1 MPDLEQNILPIVEEA
16 TFEGPLAPEDM
27 PPEIEIE
34 EVMIVAG
41 EVVAATTTIEVIDSE
56 EGAGPAQPSS
66 AGKEVGRIVTA
77 DEVGDYLNQ
86 LGDKIL
92 TREEERDVAQR
103 IEAGLFASHLL
114 ARYKAGELTKEY
126 LARWGTPHELHLM
139 ERDGQQ
145 AKVYFTE
152 VNLRLVVSI
161 AKRFSGLGVPL
172 LDLVQEGNIGLLKA
186 IEQFD
191 YAKKFKFSTYATWW
205 IWQAVTRA
213 LGEQSRLIRLPVHTN
228 ALLIEI
234 KKTRRE
240 LALDL
245 GREPTI
251 KEIASESDME
261 PEKVV
266 ELLAYDREPLS
277 TDQPVDPND
286 EMSEGFSSFIQDG
299 DAVDM
304 DLPMA
309 FEARR
314 SDILKVIR
322 KVCNE
327 RDAHIVELRFGL
339 VDGVPWT
346 LEQIGK
352 KVGVTRERIR
362 QLLGKSLGK
371 IRREG
376 RGVLEAYMDMQSAI
390 QPYSYHDKR
399 KYKKR

>member
-1 MPDLEQNILPIVEEA
+1 MPDAEQNILPTIDEA
-16 TFEGPLAPEDM
+16 TFEKSLIAEDM
-27 PPEIEIE
+27 PPEIEE
-34 EVMIVAG
+34 AMIVAG
-41 EVVAATTTIEVIDSE
+41 KVVAATVIEIIDSE
-56 EGAGPAQPSS
+56 EAEGPARSSS
-66 AGKEVGRIVTA
+66 AGKEVGRTVTE
-77 DEVGDYLNQ
+77 DEVRDYFNQ
-86 LGDKIL
+86 LGNKKL

-103 IEAGLFASHLL
+103 IEAGLFAGHLL

-126 LARWGTPHELHLM
+126 LARWGTPHELRLM
-139 ERDGQQ
+139 ERDSQQ

-161 AKRFSGLGVPL
+161 AKRFTGLGMPL
-172 LDLVQEGNIGLLKA
+172 LDLVQEGNIGLMKA

-213 LGEQSRLIRLPVHTN
+213 LGEHSRLIRLPIHVN
-228 ALLIEI
+228 ANVI
-234 KKTRRE
+234 KVKQTRRE

-251 KEIASESDME
+251 QEIASESDIK
-261 PEKVV
+261 PEKVA

-299 DAVDM
+299 DAVDL

-314 SDILKVIR
+314 NDILKVIR
-322 KVCNE
+322 KVCKE

-346 LEQIGK
+346 LDQIGK

-362 QLLGKSLGK
+362 QILGRSLAK
-371 IRREG
+371 IKKEEG
-376 RGVLEAYMDMQSAI
+376 GVLKAYRGMENAI
-390 QPYSYHDKR
+390 QPYGYHDKR